1 MSLLDLF
8 SDSEESLQHLMT
20 GMTLGVVTN
29 TEDPDNLGRVKVKFL
44 LRDSAENE
52 SGWARVIVPFAGS
65 SMGMYMIPDVDDE
78 VVVAFLGGQLD
89 KPIIL
94 GGIWSKTKKPPKDNE
109 KGKNNTKMIKTRS
122 GHIISLSD
130 EDGKEKIEI
139 KSSKGICVT
148 LDDENDKVE
157 IKDSGGSNKVTIDG
171 KAGSVAI
178 AAEKKIDLKA
188 GGTTVTLDGTG
199 NKLAMKS
206 TTVEVKGTQVNM
218 KGDTTVKIE
227 SGATLEVKAGAM
239 AQIKGATVKIN

>member
-1 MSLLDLF
+1 MSLIDLF
-8 SDSEESLQHLMT
+8 TDSEESLQHLMP
-20 GMTLGVVTN
+20 GMTLGEVTN
-29 TEDPDNLGRVKVKFL
+29 TEDPDNLGRVKIKFL

-65 SMGMYMIPDVDDE
+65 SMGFYMLPNVGDE

-89 KPIIL
+89 KPVVI

-109 KGKNNTKMIKTRS
+109 KGKNNTKMIKTRT
-122 GHIISLSD
+122 GHTISLSD

-139 KSSKGICVT
+139 KSSKGLTMT
-148 LDDENDKVE
+148 LDDKDEKIE
-157 IKDSGGSNKVTIDG
+157 IKDSGGSNKVTIDS

-178 AAEKKIDLKA
+178 AGEKKIELKA

-206 TTVEVKGTQVNM
+206 TTVEMQGTQVTV
-218 KGDTTVKIE
+218 KGDTTVKVE

-239 AQIKGATVKIN
+239 AQIKGSMVKIN